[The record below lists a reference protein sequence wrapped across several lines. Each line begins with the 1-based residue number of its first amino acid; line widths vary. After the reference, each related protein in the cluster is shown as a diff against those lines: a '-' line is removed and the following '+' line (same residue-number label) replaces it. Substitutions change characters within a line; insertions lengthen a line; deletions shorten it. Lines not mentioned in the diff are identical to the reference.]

1 MMKEERER
9 EREGI
14 ERREREIER
23 VEKEERQRDRKKRDR
38 REKRE
43 REKRGKTE
51 VVEKWKENSCT
62 TNKSSGSSSG
72 PGTELPSW

>member
-14 ERREREIER
+14 ERREIER
-23 VEKEERQRDRKKRDR
+23 VEKEERQERV
-38 REKRE
+38 KRE